1 MLDMSSAEVGI
12 SVKRKGKG
20 KRCLDGQR
28 VARADRAQRLIAAW
42 QADASGDVADR
53 LEALRQ
59 AMAVSQGPHDPGT
72 LRTWRVMHGIGDGMA
87 DWPLRQDW

>member
-28 VARADRAQRLIAAW
+28 VARADAGSRAQRLIAAW
-42 QADASGDVADR
+42 QAEASGEVAER
-53 LEALRQ
+53 LAALGE
-59 AMAVSQGPHDPGT
+59 AMARSQGPHDPDT
-72 LRTWRVMHGIGDGMA
+72 LIGDGMA
-87 DWPLRQDW
+87 DAAPQHLRQDW